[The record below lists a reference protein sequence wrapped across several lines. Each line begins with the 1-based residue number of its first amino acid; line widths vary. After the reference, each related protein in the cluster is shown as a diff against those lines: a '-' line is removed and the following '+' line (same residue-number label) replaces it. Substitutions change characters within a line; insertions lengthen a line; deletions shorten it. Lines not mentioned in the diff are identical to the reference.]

1 MSDTA
6 RSQYLFT
13 RGLTT
18 AKIVYPKYIRDLM
31 LSNIMLAIRSFS
43 REETWK
49 EGKTRTKVILRSIG
63 TKTGSYLSAVRPFS
77 RCWRARPIVTT
88 TLFQKLH
95 RMRLSK
101 TQLYLDTFVRTTA
114 SDMCQGFIKEHVT
127 SGRFIFAADLWR
139 LRPDRFIAVSTRS
152 SSGRNWAKITST
164 RAQHVKL
171 WLVSKKVKKVMPQS
185 FSCYIHSWECRRAP
199 HPR

>member
-63 TKTGSYLSAVRPFS
+63 TKMGSYLSAVRPFS

-139 LRPDRFIAVSTRS
+139 LRSIYSRKHQKQQRQELGKDNKHSSATCEVVIGEQESQESHAAV
-152 SSGRNWAKITST
+152 
-164 RAQHVKL
+164 
-171 WLVSKKVKKVMPQS
+171 
-185 FSCYIHSWECRRAP
+185 F
-199 HPR
+199 